1 MEMTRSRVI
10 TAAVFLA
17 FLLVAC
23 GTGPGQE
30 PVSAPAPASPPVPAV
45 SPATVATGPWSVLE
59 APVTHTVVADSILDD
74 PKVEALVAPF
84 RERMG
89 SRIQEVVGEAA
100 GPLSKGWPEGTLG
113 VFAADALLWVARNR
127 VSETVD
133 MALMNNGG
141 LRVPIAQ
148 GPITVGKMFELM
160 PFENMVAVLVL
171 SGDQVEDLAAVIAGR
186 GGEPIAGFSFRIELV
201 GGQRVAREIRV
212 GDEPVDPSRR
222 YRLVTN
228 DYLANGGDD
237 FAILLDAQERE
248 DLPLLVRDAFMEYLR
263 AIQTIEPRLEGRI
276 TGELRR

>member
-1 MEMTRSRVI
+1 MTSPRAV
-10 TAAVFLA
+10 TAAAFLA
-17 FLLVAC
+17 FLLTSC
-23 GTGPGQE
+23 GT
-30 PVSAPAPASPPVPAV
+30 APAPEPVPSPAPAFPPAPAT
-45 SPATVATGPWSVLE
+45 SPATVGTGAWAILE
-59 APVTHTVVADSILDD
+59 APVTHTVVADSIQDD
-74 PKVEALVAPF
+74 PEVEALVEPF
-84 RERMG
+84 RQSMG
-89 SRIQEVVGEAA
+89 DRIQEVVGEAA

-127 VSETVD
+127 VSEPVD

-141 LRVPIAQ
+141 LRVPIAP

-171 SGDQVEDLAAVIAGR
+171 SGEQVEDLAAVIARR
-186 GGEPIAGFSFRIELV
+186 GGEPIAGFGLRIELV
-201 GGQRVAREIRV
+201 GDQRVARDVRV
-212 GDEPVDPSRR
+212 GGEPVDPARR

-228 DYLANGGDD
+228 DYLANGGDE
-237 FAILLDAQERE
+237 FAILLGALERE

>member
-1 MEMTRSRVI
+1 MRMKMPTYRS
-10 TAAVFLA
+10 TSAAALLA
-17 FLLVAC
+17 FVLAAC

-30 PVSAPAPASPPVPAV
+30 RVGAPAPLAPSTDAR
-45 SPATVATGPWSVLE
+45 AGALAVLE
-59 APVTHTVVADSILDD
+59 APVTYTVVADSIRED
-74 PKVEALVAPF
+74 PEVEALVAPF
-84 RERMG
+84 RQSMG
-89 SRIQEVVGEAA
+89 DRIQVVVGEAA

-127 VSETVD
+127 VSEPVD

-141 LRVPIAQ
+141 LRVPIAP

-171 SGDQVEDLAAVIAGR
+171 SGKQVEDLAAVIARR
-186 GGEPIAGFSFRIELV
+186 GGEPVAGFGFRIELV
-201 GGQRVAREIRV
+201 GDQRVARDVRV
-212 GDEPVDPSRR
+212 GGEPVDPARR

-228 DYLANGGDD
+228 DYLANGGDE
-237 FAILLDAQERE
+237 FAILLDALERE